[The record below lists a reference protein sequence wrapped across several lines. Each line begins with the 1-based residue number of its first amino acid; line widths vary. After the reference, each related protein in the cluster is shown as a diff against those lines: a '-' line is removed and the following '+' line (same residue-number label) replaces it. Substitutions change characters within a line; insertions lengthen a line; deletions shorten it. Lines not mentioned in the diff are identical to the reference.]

1 MTVWIPQFLF
11 RTKAAEIE
19 LQTSIWNRNNFKRNP
34 SETQGQTYQT
44 QYTEQYMLLLSFT
57 STRTLKP

>member
-1 MTVWIPQFLF
+1 MKPWLSESPNSCLEK
-11 RTKAAEIE
+11 KAAEIE

-44 QYTEQYMLLLSFT
+44 QYTE
-57 STRTLKP
+57 